1 MTLKAD
7 DLAWDITYLA
17 ENRGTKPQS
26 LEEMMLI
33 TCIYH
38 VHDVHVYVPIH
49 AYMYIYIVCTCAHVL
64 YICIQRDLS
73 QKNLYPIS
81 NADS

>member
-38 VHDVHVYVPIH
+38 VHVN
-49 AYMYIYIVCTCAHVL
+49 YIT
-64 YICIQRDLS
+64 
-73 QKNLYPIS
+73 
-81 NADS
+81 